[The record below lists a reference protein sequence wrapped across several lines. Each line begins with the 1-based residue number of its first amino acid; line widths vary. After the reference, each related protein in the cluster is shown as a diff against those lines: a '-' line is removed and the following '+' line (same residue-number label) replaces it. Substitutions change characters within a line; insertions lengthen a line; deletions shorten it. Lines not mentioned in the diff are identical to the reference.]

1 MDGIGRGPGPGAQ
14 EVRLAVTMVGGVSLA
29 VWMGGV
35 AREISHVV
43 QASRKSNGSGLP
55 PELDQADTI
64 RTCYGEL
71 LDLLQVTVSVDV
83 LTGTSA
89 GGINAACLGVAEG
102 FRSTLGD
109 LRDVWLETGSFSELL
124 RDPDEDKP
132 PSVLRGDGVMLKGLD
147 VALNGIAEKGRGP
160 TNQDITVIL
169 TSTMVDGETT
179 RFTDALGSRVRDT
192 EHRLL
197 FRFEGDFWT
206 QGQSQTPVALA
217 ARSTASFPA
226 AFELSRMPVG
236 DKDPQVDDLHPDSGP
251 YVNAVSS
258 HWLTDGGVLLNKPL
272 APALRAIFER
282 AAGDDVRRLML
293 YVAPTGEVQVEQLT
307 VDRSQPPQLGTALNR
322 VVGAITSQTISA
334 ELEDLKWHNQTVVRT
349 RGTRVSL
356 ARMGTAL
363 GRTALVDP
371 GLMAAYRRRR
381 VQSDA
386 ADLVREATRRLAQT
400 EKDRPTIWATGTDTL
415 LIDRAAKKLMSTI
428 PEQLPSPMPDGE
440 RAPGSEPAEADV
452 VGQGF
457 FGELC
462 GFRTTVLE
470 AAVGIGLQLVAL
482 GFRLEPNPKNAK
494 ALNDAR
500 QSLHDCRDKASR
512 PSSVAGFV
520 DARFRS
526 DPPSLEGNIAGQD
539 LADWIGGLAEGWAAD
554 GPGVTT
560 LTAQWR
566 LLATALLK
574 AAPTLRELDYDPQ
587 HDPHRDVPLPADLQS
602 MWDDDKSSM
611 SDLTAYLL
619 PDGFNVEQVCG
630 RLLSLHV
637 AERGLLAAPPSVDQR
652 VDLVQVSADTRSLL
666 NLERD
671 LAGKKLTGIQV
682 HNFGAFYKR
691 SWRAN
696 DWMWGRIDGAGW
708 LVHALLDPGR
718 LRLLR
723 DTYPGGRDTFATT
736 IADTFKRLGW
746 VCALRPEGRGS
757 EGKDPEGKDPAGN
770 GTQDG
775 AAALLLQ
782 DVEPLR
788 DSLDKELAFLGL
800 DWNLDPISQARA
812 KDLGAEDSLPVS
824 MPTAALVLARGIQSI
839 VAADELPVV
848 ARAAAADVRAGAGST
863 GVKDFLA
870 RFPEATA
877 KPSQPPDPSSLVP
890 PEPVATFNKDAPFGN
905 GAASAQTMLRIRD
918 MFRSCRISD
927 ETFQTELGSRLL
939 TSTIVQTAA
948 VTVNAASAAGNV
960 PSQVKPALGWLRNA
974 ARSTWWVTKGANDLP
989 RPWNIAAGAVTAMA
1003 GVVLADTGNAA
1014 LQTVG
1019 LTSLV
1024 GGLIFLLVSLL
1035 NLRRTWKD
1043 FAMILGGVV
1052 VALFLFAA
1060 FIPWVRSPWFDWLGG
1075 LTHSWKDGEL
1085 AGWWL
1090 VVAAFILLPALDY
1103 IFRVVW
1109 LRIRRKRAKREGAV
1123 QARKR
1128 G

>member
-1 MDGIGRGPGPGAQ
+1 MIDAQGDSGPATQ

-29 VWMGGV
+29 IWMGGV

-43 QASRKSNGSGLP
+43 QASRQLSGTKTAS
-55 PELDQADTI
+55 ETDQAEAI
-64 RTCYGEL
+64 RACYEKL
-71 LDLLQVTVSVDV
+71 LTLLRINVSVDV

-102 FRSTLGD
+102 SQSTLGG
-109 LRDVWLETGSFSELL
+109 LRDVWLETGSFVKLL
-124 RDPDEDKP
+124 RNPDEDQP
-132 PSVLRGDGVMLKGLD
+132 PSVLEGDQVMLIGLND
-147 VALNGIAEKGRGP
+147 ALKDIATGHRGAHNP
-160 TNQDITVIL
+160 DITVIL

-197 FRFEGDFWT
+197 FRFEGDFWK
-206 QGQSQTPVALA
+206 QGQSLAPLALA

-236 DKDPQVDDLHPDSGP
+236 DRDPQVDDFHPDSGP

-293 YVAPTGEVQVEQLT
+293 YVAPTGEDEVKQLK
-307 VDRSQPPQLGTALNR
+307 VDKSNPPLLATALNR
-322 VVGAITSQTISA
+322 IVGAITSQTISA

-428 PEQLPSPMPDGE
+428 PEQLPSPMSDGE

-452 VGQGF
+452 VEHGF

-482 GFRLEPNPKNAK
+482 GFRLEPNLKNAK

-500 QSLHDCRDKASR
+500 QTLHDCRDQASR

-520 DARFRS
+520 DARFRTE
-526 DPPSLEGNIAGQD
+526 PPSFEGNIAGQD

-554 GPGVTT
+554 GPGVIT

-587 HDPHRDVPLPADLQS
+587 HDPHRDAPLPADLQS
-602 MWDDDKSSM
+602 MWDVDKSSM
-611 SDLTAYLL
+611 RDLTAYLL
-619 PDGFNVEQVCG
+619 PVGFNVEQVCG

-708 LVHALLDPGR
+708 LVQVLLDTSR

-736 IADTFKRLGW
+736 VADTFKRLGW
-746 VCALRPEGRGS
+746 VCALRPEGRGP
-757 EGKDPEGKDPAGN
+757 EGKGPEDKDPAGN

-800 DWNLDPISQARA
+800 DWNLDLISRARA

-839 VAADELPVV
+839 VAADELPVL

-877 KPSQPPDPSSLVP
+877 KPSQPPDPGSLVP

-948 VTVNAASAAGNV
+948 VTVNAASAAGNA
-960 PSQVKPALGWLRNA
+960 PSQVKPALGWLRYA

-989 RPWNIAAGAVTAMA
+989 RPWNIAAGAVTAVA

-1014 LQTVG
+1014 LQIVG
-1019 LTSLV
+1019 LASLV

-1035 NLRRTWKD
+1035 NLRNAWKNL
-1043 FAMILGGVV
+1043 AMILGVVV
-1052 VALFLFAA
+1052 VALFLFAV

-1090 VVAAFILLPALDY
+1090 FVAAFILLPAFDY
-1103 IFRVVW
+1103 VFRVVW
-1109 LRIRRKRAKREGAV
+1109 LCIRRSWAK
-1123 QARKR
+1123 ARR
-1128 G
+1128 PSL